1 MWGVMPLAKPC
12 AGCVSPRESGWYLP
26 RSSLS
31 QRGPRPCRTASC
43 SLKASVWEYTGPA
56 RALTGAWVTK
66 EPASFGRMSLQNRL
80 LRKSPH
86 LPPRVRKTCR
96 NSPGSGDCTLPR
108 QHRAKE
114 RLVIQFLLEKKK
126 KIELLLLIPCPW
138 FVILT
143 VMNLEVSAPKAWLL
157 LSINTDYMGNNS
169 KESWVG

>member
-1 MWGVMPLAKPC
+1 MARTR
-12 AGCVSPRESGWYLP
+12 AGCVSPGEGGQYLP

-43 SLKASVWEYTGPA
+43 SLQASVCEYTGPA

-66 EPASFGRMSLQNRL
+66 EPASLGRMSLQKRL

-96 NSPGSGDCTLPR
+96 DSPGSGDCTAPR

-114 RLVIQFLLEKKK
+114 WLVIQFLLGKKK

-143 VMNLEVSAPKAWLL
+143 VMNSEVSAPKAWLL
-157 LSINTDYMGNNS
+157 LSINTDYTGNNS